1 MQNAL
6 FPRWFP
12 GIGAA
17 FTLVNAITL
26 FSIFYWINTD
36 VHGEQDQMRISELY
50 ESFEVPL
57 VWYHSTEAD
66 PVKVARDFANNNID
80 PTGSVKRGEE
90 QYWFSDS
97 WDASRYYGENT
108 VVARLHFRNP
118 LLVSYDDFVNNKPH
132 GPTWWARKAR
142 AEGHDAVVIHDIC
155 DGDMFSTV
163 CAVFDPRII
172 EARPYSRWN
181 EETQD
186 FDLL

>member
-1 MQNAL
+1 
-6 FPRWFP
+6 
-12 GIGAA
+12 
-17 FTLVNAITL
+17 
-26 FSIFYWINTD
+26 
-36 VHGEQDQMRISELY
+36 MRISELY
-50 ESFEVPL
+50 ESFEVPS

-66 PVKVARDFANNNID
+66 PDEVARDFANNNID
-80 PTGSVKRGEE
+80 PTGAVKPGEE

-97 WDASRYYGENT
+97 WDASRYYGENS
-108 VVARLHFRNP
+108 VEAKLHFSNP
-118 LLVSYDDFVNNKPH
+118 LLVTSEEFSATRR

-142 AEGHDAVVIHDIC
+142 AEGHDAVVIHDIM